1 MVIMNLLNTI
11 FTMEIKYIKRIIWV
25 IVFIIIITPIF
36 FIYSCFLWN
45 KTFIYKSENGVTFT
59 LYKEK
64 YFMPYEY
71 NGIFPPSENYI
82 YIGDPCDLCGEI
94 HVAFVSDSTFAICF
108 NSEDVP
114 LNFKVNFSDKYKY
127 SSYKLENTFIHKTG
141 YFDYIYLY
149 GWNSKK
155 NSSILEIRFYAE
167 RNGYVPIIHEKIDSN
182 TVVRKCFTF
191 DLCRNCDVILY
202 QDTFDIETMKNKEIS
217 YLKARQKEYNFIID
231 NPEIKNRS
239 VSLSVNDS
247 IDSSWFN

>member
-1 MVIMNLLNTI
+1 M
-11 FTMEIKYIKRIIWV
+11 
-25 IVFIIIITPIF
+25 
-36 FIYSCFLWN
+36 
-45 KTFIYKSENGVTFT
+45 
-59 LYKEK
+59 
-64 YFMPYEY
+64 
-71 NGIFPPSENYI
+71 
-82 YIGDPCDLCGEI
+82 
-94 HVAFVSDSTFAICF
+94 
-108 NSEDVP
+108 
-114 LNFKVNFSDKYKY
+114 
-127 SSYKLENTFIHKTG
+127 
-141 YFDYIYLY
+141 Y